1 MTDRR
6 TDVCDCRVAFATE
19 NFLKGVGV
27 PIYFKNLD
35 NFQLNIWRK
44 KFEVS
49 QLLGGGSGPKLWNF
63 TIFFFSNEYFP
74 KKIDIYQQ

>member
-49 QLLGGGSGPKLWNF
+49 QLLGGGVVRTEIVKFHN
-63 TIFFFSNEYFP
+63 FFFSNEYLL
-74 KKIDIYQQ
+74 II